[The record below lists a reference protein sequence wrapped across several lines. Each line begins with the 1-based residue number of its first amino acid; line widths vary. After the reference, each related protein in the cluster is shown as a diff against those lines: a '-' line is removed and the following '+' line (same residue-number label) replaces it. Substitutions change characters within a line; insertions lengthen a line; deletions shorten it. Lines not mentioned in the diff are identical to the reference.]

1 MKKHPLVIEEIPA
14 LLWGENSEQL
24 YLFVHGKM
32 SCKEEAAGFA
42 QIAVARGYQVL
53 SFDLPEHG
61 ERKGKTDVT
70 FDIWN
75 GIRDLHIIMNYVE
88 KHWKNVSLFAC
99 SIGAYFS
106 LMTYAEKSFSKCLFL
121 SPIVDM
127 KQLIEDMMKW
137 YSVSEEELQA
147 KGIIDTPM
155 GEKLDWMYYRYVVE
169 HPVVSWLSPTMILY
183 GSADNLMSQE
193 TIQAFVEKH
202 GAELTVLEGGEH
214 WFHTEEQVA
223 FLEKWLDERV

>member
-1 MKKHPLVIEEIPA
+1 MKKQPFTIEGIPA
-14 LLWGENSEQL
+14 ILWGEDSEKL

-32 SCKEEAAGFA
+32 SCKEEAEGFA
-42 QIAVARGYQVL
+42 QTAVARGYQVL

-61 ERKGKTDVT
+61 ERKEKNDAT

-75 GIRDLHIIMNYVE
+75 GIHDLQVIMNYVE
-88 KHWKNVSLFAC
+88 QHWKNVSLFAC

-106 LMTYAEKSFSKCLFL
+106 LMTYAEKTFSKCLFL

-127 KQLIEDMMKW
+127 QRLIEDMMKW
-137 YSVSEEELQA
+137 FSVSEEELQA
-147 KGIIDTPM
+147 KGVIDTPM
-155 GEKLDWMYYRYVVE
+155 GEKLDWNYYRYVVE
-169 HPVVSWLSPTMILY
+169 HPVANWQSPTMILY
-183 GSADNLMSQE
+183 GNADNLMSPE
-193 TIQAFVEKH
+193 TMQAFAEKH

-223 FLEKWLDERV
+223 FLNKWLDARV